1 MKNIRFN
8 LKFFNGNGSFDSVRS
23 LSELHDKFNL
33 DDLYEYFLSGQLE
46 LWLKCHG
53 EELIAQQVAAIA
65 SEKDIHKQI
74 DALFDALGFD
84 LDANEKRSAIASF
97 LYPMEFLRKR
107 AAIGES
113 IKKVDDA
120 IRKDLDE
127 YNEIVKFI
135 VDNNED
141 FAAVKAGVKD
151 LLKHHGEFFKLDY
164 MRFYEMMVHQ
174 CPLAILAV
182 LMDKYYRNYY
192 LPASGDCKSLYLG
205 ELAGMSER
213 EDVSKPLQ
221 HIKTRISKFIDVSAT
236 ASSVKVMIDGER
248 IDGEGYLLKDWE
260 IIKQIS
266 DYEKGRNAWQ
276 DEVDGSKKVM
286 VLWNDGVEARPYHD
300 NTNQYK
306 PGELNGRFE
315 IMNGLEYRVTSY
327 NKGCLL
333 YVEI

>member
-8 LKFFNGNGSFDSVRS
+8 LKFFNGNGNFDSVRS
-23 LSELHDKFNL
+23 LTELHDKFNL

-53 EELIAQQVAAIA
+53 EELIAQRVAAIA

-74 DALFDALGFD
+74 VALFDALGFD
-84 LDANEKRSAIASF
+84 FDANEKRSAIASF

-107 AAIGES
+107 AALSES
-113 IKKVDDA
+113 VKKVDDT

-164 MRFYEMMVHQ
+164 MRFYEIMVHQ

-182 LMDKYYRNYY
+182 LMDKDYRNYY
-192 LPASGDCKSLYLG
+192 LPSSDDCKSLYLG
-205 ELAGMSER
+205 ELAGMSSR

-236 ASSVKVMIDGER
+236 ASRVKVMIDGEQ